1 MKKYVFFK
9 SVIICFSALIIVGAS
24 LIPTVFATWDEA
36 ETPSENPVSLC
47 DVTRDG
53 IINGKDIIRIM
64 KYILTDDYFFPEKA
78 DVNGDGT
85 IDYDDIALVYS
96 YYGQTCE
103 TLDDPVIEVEPPETE
118 PEETTAPDTVPDEF
132 DASQYTYE
140 DYINMT
146 PDEQTEFI
154 KNFPSLGKFIEW
166 YNEAKAEHDNNNGNI
181 DIGDDTIDLGDI
193 FGK

>member
-9 SVIICFSALIIVGAS
+9 SVIICFSALIIVGAA
-24 LIPTVFATWDEA
+24 LIPAVFATWDEN
-36 ETPSENPVSLC
+36 ESPNENPISLC

-78 DVNGDGT
+78 DVNSDGV
-85 IDYDDIALVYS
+85 IDQDDIAKVYT

-103 TLDDPVIEVEPPETE
+103 ILDDPVIEIEPPDTF
-118 PEETTAPDTVPDEF
+118 PEETIPPSTESEGFNP
-132 DASQYTYE
+132 SLYTYE

-146 PDEQTEFI
+146 PQEQTAFI
-154 KNFPSLGKFIEW
+154 KKFPSIGKFTEW
-166 YNEAKAEHDNNNGNI
+166 YTAAKKIHDKNNGNI